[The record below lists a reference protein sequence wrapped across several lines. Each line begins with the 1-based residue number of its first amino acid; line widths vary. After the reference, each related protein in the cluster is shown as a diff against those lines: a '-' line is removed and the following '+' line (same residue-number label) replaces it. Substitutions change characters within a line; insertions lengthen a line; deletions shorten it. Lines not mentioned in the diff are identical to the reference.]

1 MIFFCGAISP
11 QPALASPSGH
21 PGAARVQANG
31 SSAQIFLIFPF
42 ENPGRTTRLDWLGEG
57 LEELTI
63 ERLASV
69 GQQLFTHEERQAAL
83 EKSGLPMSTRF
94 SRATMLRIAED
105 MDADFVIFGRYAYD
119 GKKLKITANLLRVS
133 PPGLVPAIQES
144 GSLEELMDMH
154 QRLTWRLL
162 RAADPAYKHSEQ
174 EFAKM
179 QRPLRL
185 DAFEHYIRGL
195 LAGDDEQRIRSLR
208 EAARLEPDWADPAY
222 ALGQAYFARRDCD
235 DALAWFSKVPPT
247 DARGPEASF
256 YSGVCHLQRN
266 DAARAEAAFA
276 GLLGRYA
283 SAANR
288 AADVPEVLNNLAIAE
303 ERLGKSREAELEFKR
318 AAQIDPEEADYRFNQ
333 ALAKF
338 RGDDPAAAIEPLRE
352 LLRLEPDDPE
362 AWALLV
368 AALEKS
374 GRGSEAASERDAA
387 ARETGK
393 ALPVLKP
400 ETLARMDRVKT
411 RLDIAALREFA
422 EPAGERASA
431 DSGTSAALAISG
443 RQLHLKRGRQ
453 YLAAGKLDEAQREFS
468 EVLAQ
473 LPHDAAAHQ
482 GLAEAY
488 RRKGKL
494 EDAIGELRAAL
505 ETRDDAAAR
514 TTLARLYLEQKK
526 PDEARAQL
534 QLALK
539 LAPGY
544 TEARALLD
552 KLGSKQGSGEP
563 R

>member
-31 SSAQIFLIFPF
+31 SPAQIFLIFPF

-63 ERLASV
+63 ERLAAA

-174 EFAKM
+174 EFAKV

-222 ALGQAYFARRDCD
+222 ALGQSYFARRDCD

-283 SAANR
+283 SAAHR
-288 AADVPEVLNNLAIAE
+288 AADVPEVLNNLAIAK
-303 ERLGKSREAELEFKR
+303 ERLGKSREAESEFKR
-318 AAQIDPEEADYRFNQ
+318 AAQIDPEEVDYRFNQ

-338 RGDDPAAAIEPLRE
+338 RGDDAAA
-352 LLRLEPDDPE
+352 
-362 AWALLV
+362 
-368 AALEKS
+368 
-374 GRGSEAASERDAA
+374 G
-387 ARETGK
+387 
-393 ALPVLKP
+393 
-400 ETLARMDRVKT
+400 
-411 RLDIAALREFA
+411 
-422 EPAGERASA
+422 
-431 DSGTSAALAISG
+431 
-443 RQLHLKRGRQ
+443 
-453 YLAAGKLDEAQREFS
+453 
-468 EVLAQ
+468 
-473 LPHDAAAHQ
+473 
-482 GLAEAY
+482 
-488 RRKGKL
+488 
-494 EDAIGELRAAL
+494 
-505 ETRDDAAAR
+505 
-514 TTLARLYLEQKK
+514 
-526 PDEARAQL
+526 
-534 QLALK
+534 
-539 LAPGY
+539 
-544 TEARALLD
+544 
-552 KLGSKQGSGEP
+552 
-563 R
+563 